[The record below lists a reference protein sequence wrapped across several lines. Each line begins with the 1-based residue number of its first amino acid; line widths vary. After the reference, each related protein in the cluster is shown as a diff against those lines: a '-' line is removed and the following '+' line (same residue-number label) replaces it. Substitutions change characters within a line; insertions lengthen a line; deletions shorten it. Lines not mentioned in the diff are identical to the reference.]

1 MGGNYLEDSV
11 SLQHQQFS
19 HSSTSTSTPGARVL
33 AIPKGIESEFDAAFC
48 KRFMLAESMV
58 TSRSFHEA
66 EAIEV
71 RVVRIIWK
79 VPGDGLHRV
88 ADCRGRKEC
97 GNRQKE

>member
-1 MGGNYLEDSV
+1 
-11 SLQHQQFS
+11 
-19 HSSTSTSTPGARVL
+19 
-33 AIPKGIESEFDAAFC
+33 
-48 KRFMLAESMV
+48 MLAESMV